1 MEPIHGTD
9 ILLSLK
15 IGASFIPVLCA
26 IDMTYNCSQ
35 ETVLAT
41 SASTGKWR
49 QKRLR
54 GLSEWS
60 VSLSGLTK
68 IDNTDGQVSFFYLL
82 QENIRGSEQIIQIMF
97 EDNLGNT
104 QILEGTV
111 IIPELSINGNVSSF
125 ADVSVLF
132 EGTGAVEITE
142 AVSGGGESGESDTCD
157 DLMSDTWL
165 VVAGNN
171 NITGAGQEGRSFA
184 GHEIIEVDREGL
196 QHDYTDGTPGNRQY
210 GYDGNLVTFDP
221 ANPFNEGETIF
232 VIWKQ

>member
-9 ILLSLK
+9 ILLSMK

-26 IDMTYNCSQ
+26 IDMTYTCSQ
-35 ETVLAT
+35 EVVLAT

-60 VSLSGLTK
+60 VSLTGLTK

-82 QENIRGSEQIIQIMF
+82 QENIRGSEQLIQIMF
-97 EDNLGNT
+97 EDADGNT

-142 AVSGGGESGESDTCD
+142 AVSGGGGESGESDLCD
-157 DLMSDTWL
+157 DLFSDTW
-165 VVAGNN
+165 VMAEGESS
-171 NITGAGQEGRSFA
+171 ISGAGQEGRSFA
-184 GHEIIEVDREGL
+184 GHEILEVDVEGM
-196 QHDYTDGTPGNRQY
+196 QYDYKSGTPGNREF
-210 GYDGNLVTFDP
+210 GYDGTNISFEIP
-221 ANPFNEGETIF
+221 APEGGQKVF
-232 VIWKQ
+232 VMWKQ